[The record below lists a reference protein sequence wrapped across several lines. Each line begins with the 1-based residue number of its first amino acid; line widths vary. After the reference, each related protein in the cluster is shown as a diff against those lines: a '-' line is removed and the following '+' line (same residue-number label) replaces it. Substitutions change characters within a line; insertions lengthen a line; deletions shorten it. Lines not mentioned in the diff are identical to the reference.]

1 MDELTRFAQ
10 RARRGDQ
17 QALEALARDC
27 YPDVWRLCAALV
39 DADAA
44 DDLSQ
49 ETLARI
55 VRAIRSFRGES
66 SARTWVLAI
75 ARRTCM
81 DELRSRA
88 RQSRREH
95 TLMTHLPELSAEA
108 SFPVEIRDLLAGLDP
123 ERRAA
128 FALTQLLRLSY
139 QEAAEVCD
147 CPTGTIRSRVARAR
161 EDLIKLLDEQPAT
174 ASVQTP
180 GCPPGT
186 RPDSL

>member
-1 MDELTRFAQ
+1 M
-10 RARRGDQ
+10 
-17 QALEALARDC
+17 
-27 YPDVWRLCAALV
+27 
-39 DADAA
+39 
-44 DDLSQ
+44 
-49 ETLARI
+49 
-55 VRAIRSFRGES
+55 
-66 SARTWVLAI
+66 
-75 ARRTCM
+75 
-81 DELRSRA
+81 
-88 RQSRREH
+88 
-95 TLMTHLPELSAEA
+95 
-108 SFPVEIRDLLAGLDP
+108 LAGLDP